1 MAKYGIIRMQK
12 FHKDAIL
19 GIQKHNQREGEN
31 SKNKDIDST
40 RTMLNYDFVNED
52 KIKYHEEIKK
62 MTATRVKRKI
72 RNDAVL
78 VAEFFVSASPEYMH
92 AMSSDEQRKYFEASL
107 DHIAGKYG
115 QQNIL
120 YAVVHNDESTPHMHV
135 GFVPITD
142 DRRLAAKEYF
152 HGKTKIR
159 RIQDDFHNYMN
170 KRGYDIERG
179 EPSELQHKS
188 IHEFKKQERE
198 KELKHLQQLV
208 AHKEKELQQMDN
220 LVELKAA
227 PPVEIRSER
236 RIEELCSQP
245 LEVEAAK
252 SVMGSKVKVEETDFH
267 ELMSL
272 TKELQQTL
280 AAEHER
286 THALSH
292 ELDRYEKENKTLKH
306 DLSETR
312 QELEIYV
319 ADQDGQVAKAK
330 KQMRQKLVHDF
341 SAEQKEKVKD
351 EVKRELDTQYKAHI
365 SSLSDDLMIEKQKHK
380 ETKKELVQVNK
391 VNESLTQ
398 MNLGYIKDYVSKE
411 ELDKVNEQ
419 VHELRE
425 ENKTL
430 KSWKEK
436 ALNWIDKNVEKMKQ
450 ISFFQYVGGIRKQ
463 SKRQE
468 QDLER

>member
-1 MAKYGIIRMQK
+1 
-12 FHKDAIL
+12 
-19 GIQKHNQREGEN
+19 
-31 SKNKDIDST
+31 
-40 RTMLNYDFVNED
+40 
-52 KIKYHEEIKK
+52 
-62 MTATRVKRKI
+62 VKRKI

-92 AMSSDEQRKYFEASL
+92 AMSPDEQRKYFEASL

-120 YAVVHNDESTPHMHV
+120 YAVVHNDEATPHMHV

-142 DRRLAAKEYF
+142 DRRLAAKEFF

-188 IHEFKKQERE
+188 VHEFKKQERE

-227 PPVEIRSER
+227 LPVEIRSER

-245 LEVEAAK
+245 IEVEAAK
-252 SVMGSKVKVEETDFH
+252 SVMSSKVKVEEADFH

-292 ELDRYEKENKTLKH
+292 EVDRYEKENKALKH
-306 DLSETR
+306 DLSETKE
-312 QELEIYV
+312 ELEIYV
-319 ADQDGQVAKAK
+319 AHQDGEVEKAK
-330 KQMRQKLVHDF
+330 KQMRQKLVRDF
-341 SAEQKEKVKD
+341 STEQKENLKD

-365 SSLSDDLMIEKQKHK
+365 SSLSDDLMIEKHKHK
-380 ETKKELVQVNK
+380 KTKKELVQANEL
-391 VNESLTQ
+391 NESLTK
-398 MNLGYIKDYVSKE
+398 MNLGYIKHYVPKE
-411 ELDKVNEQ
+411 ELEKAHKQ
-419 VHELRE
+419 VDELKE

-430 KSWKEK
+430 KAWKEK

-450 ISFFQYVGGIRKQ
+450 ISFFQHVGGIH
-463 SKRQE
+463 KRNKRRDQE
-468 QDLER
+468 IER

>member
-1 MAKYGIIRMQK
+1 MQK

-40 RTMLNYDFVNED
+40 RTMLNYDLVNED

-92 AMSSDEQRKYFEASL
+92 AMSLDEQRKYFEASL

-120 YAVVHNDESTPHMHV
+120 YAVVHNDEATPHMHV

-188 IHEFKKQERE
+188 VHEFKKQERE

-245 LEVEAAK
+245 VELEAAK
-252 SVMGSKVKVEETDFH
+252 TVMGSKVKVEETDFH

-292 ELDRYEKENKTLKH
+292 ELDRYEKENKTLKN
-306 DLSETR
+306 DLDETR
-312 QELEIYV
+312 QELEVYV
-319 ADQDGQVAKAK
+319 ADQDGQVEKAK
-330 KQMRQKLVHDF
+330 KQMRQKLVRDF

-351 EVKRELDTQYKAHI
+351 EVKRELDTQYEAHI
-365 SSLSDDLMIEKQKHK
+365 SSLSDNLTIEKQKHEK
-380 ETKKELVQVNK
+380 TKKELVQTNEL
-391 VNESLTQ
+391 NESLTK
-398 MNLGYIKDYVSKE
+398 MNLGYIKDYVPKE
-411 ELDKVNEQ
+411 DLDYANRQ
-419 VHELRE
+419 IHELKE

-430 KSWKEK
+430 KAWKEK

-450 ISFFQYVGGIRKQ
+450 ISFFQYVRGIGKQ
-463 SKRQE
+463 SKRQDH
-468 QDLER
+468 DLER

>member
-92 AMSSDEQRKYFEASL
+92 AMSLDEQRKYFEASL

-120 YAVVHNDESTPHMHV
+120 YAVVHNDEATPHMHV

-188 IHEFKKQERE
+188 VHEFKKQERE
-198 KELKHLQQLV
+198 KELKHLQDLV

-220 LVELKAA
+220 LVELKSA

-245 LEVEAAK
+245 VEVEAAK
-252 SVMGSKVKVEETDFH
+252 SVVGSKVKVEETDFY

-292 ELDRYEKENKTLKH
+292 ELDLYEKENKALKH

-319 ADQDGQVAKAK
+319 ADQDGQVEKAK
-330 KQMRQKLVHDF
+330 KQMRQKLVRDF
-341 SAEQKEKVKD
+341 SAEQKENVKD
-351 EVKRELDTQYKAHI
+351 EVKRELDTEYKAHI
-365 SSLSDDLMIEKQKHK
+365 SSLSDDLMIEKQKHDK
-380 ETKKELVQVNK
+380 TKKELVQANE
-391 VNESLTQ
+391 VNESLTE
-398 MNLGYIKDYVSKE
+398 MNLGYIKDYVPKE
-411 ELDKVNEQ
+411 ELDKANEE
-419 VHELRE
+419 VHELKE

-430 KSWKEK
+430 KAWKEK

-463 SKRQE
+463 SKHQE

>member
-12 FHKDAIL
+12 FHKDAIT
-19 GIQKHNQREGEN
+19 GIQKHNQREGKN
-31 SKNKDIDST
+31 SKNKDIDSN

-62 MTATRVKRKI
+62 MTAARVKRKI

-92 AMSSDEQRKYFEASL
+92 AMSPDEQRKYFEAAL
-107 DHIAGKYG
+107 DHISGKYG

-120 YAVVHNDESTPHMHV
+120 YATVHNDEATPNMHV
-135 GFVPITD
+135 GFVPITE
-142 DRRLAAKEYF
+142 DRRLAAKDYF

-179 EPSELQHKS
+179 DPSELQHKS
-188 IHEFKKQERE
+188 VHEFKKQERE

-236 RIEELCSQP
+236 RIEELCGQP
-245 LEVEAAK
+245 VEVAAAK
-252 SVMGSKVKVEETDFH
+252 SAIGSKVKVEEAVFR

-292 ELDRYEKENKTLKH
+292 EVDRYEKENKALKH

-312 QELEIYV
+312 QEFEIYV
-319 ADQDGQVAKAK
+319 AHQDGQVEKAK
-330 KQMRQKLVHDF
+330 KQMRQKLVRDF
-341 SAEQKEKVKD
+341 SAEQKENVKD

-365 SSLSDDLMIEKQKHK
+365 SSLSDDLMIEKQKHEK
-380 ETKKELVQVNK
+380 TKKELVQVNE

-398 MNLGYIKDYVSKE
+398 MNLGYIKDYVPKE
-411 ELDKVNEQ
+411 ELDKANEQ

-430 KSWKEK
+430 KAWKEK

>member
-92 AMSSDEQRKYFEASL
+92 AMSPDEQRKYFEASL

-120 YAVVHNDESTPHMHV
+120 YAVVHNDEATPHMHV

-188 IHEFKKQERE
+188 VHDFKKQERE

-245 LEVEAAK
+245 IEVEAAK
-252 SVMGSKVKVEETDFH
+252 SVMGSKVKVEEVDFH

-292 ELDRYEKENKTLKH
+292 EVDRYEKENKALKH

-319 ADQDGQVAKAK
+319 AHQDGHVDKAK
-330 KQMRQKLVHDF
+330 KQMRQKLVRDF

-351 EVKRELDTQYKAHI
+351 EVKRELDTQYEAHI
-365 SSLSDDLMIEKQKHK
+365 SSLSDDLTIEKQKHEK
-380 ETKKELVQVNK
+380 TKKELVQVNE

-398 MNLGYIKDYVSKE
+398 MNLGYIKDYVPKK
-411 ELDKVNEQ
+411 ELDEANKQ
-419 VHELRE
+419 VQELKE

-430 KSWKEK
+430 KAWKEK
-436 ALNWIDKNVEKMKQ
+436 ALNWIDQNVEKMKR
-450 ISFFQYVGGIRKQ
+450 ISFFQYVGGIAKR
-463 SKRQE
+463 SKRQD

>member
-31 SKNKDIDST
+31 SKNKDIDSS

-92 AMSSDEQRKYFEASL
+92 AMSPDEQRKYFEASL

-120 YAVVHNDESTPHMHV
+120 YAVVHNDEATPHMHV

-188 IHEFKKQERE
+188 VHEFKKQERE

-245 LEVEAAK
+245 IEVEAAK
-252 SVMGSKVKVEETDFH
+252 SVMGSKVKVEEVDFH

-292 ELDRYEKENKTLKH
+292 EVDRYEKENKALKH

-312 QELEIYV
+312 QELEVYV
-319 ADQDGQVAKAK
+319 AHQDREVEKAK

-341 SAEQKEKVKD
+341 SAEQKENLKD
-351 EVKRELDTQYKAHI
+351 EVKRELDTQYEAHI
-365 SSLSDDLMIEKQKHK
+365 SSLSDDLMIEKQKHEK
-380 ETKKELVQVNK
+380 TKKELVQVNE
-391 VNESLTQ
+391 VNESLTK
-398 MNLGYIKDYVSKE
+398 MNLGYIKDYVPKE
-411 ELDKVNEQ
+411 ELDEANKK
-419 VHELRE
+419 VHELKE

-430 KSWKEK
+430 KAWKEK

-450 ISFFQYVGGIRKQ
+450 MSFFQYVGGIRKQ

>member
-92 AMSSDEQRKYFEASL
+92 AMSLDEQRKYFEASL

-120 YAVVHNDESTPHMHV
+120 YAVVHNDEATPHMHV

-188 IHEFKKQERE
+188 VHEFKKQERE

-220 LVELKAA
+220 LVELKSA

-252 SVMGSKVKVEETDFH
+252 SVMGSKVKVEEADFH

-292 ELDRYEKENKTLKH
+292 EVDRYEKENKALKH
-306 DLSETR
+306 DLIETR

-319 ADQDGQVAKAK
+319 ADQDGQVEKAK

-341 SAEQKEKVKD
+341 SAEQKENVKD

-365 SSLSDDLMIEKQKHK
+365 SSISDDLMIEKQKHEK
-380 ETKKELVQVNK
+380 TKKELVQANE
-391 VNESLTQ
+391 VNESLTEI
-398 MNLGYIKDYVSKE
+398 NLGYIKDYVPKE
-411 ELDKVNEQ
+411 ELDKANEE

-430 KSWKEK
+430 KAWKEK

>member
-1 MAKYGIIRMQK
+1 
-12 FHKDAIL
+12 
-19 GIQKHNQREGEN
+19 
-31 SKNKDIDST
+31 
-40 RTMLNYDFVNED
+40 
-52 KIKYHEEIKK
+52 

-92 AMSSDEQRKYFEASL
+92 AMSRDEQRKYFEASL

-120 YAVVHNDESTPHMHV
+120 YAVVHNDETTPHMHV
-135 GFVPITD
+135 GFVPITE

-179 EPSELQHKS
+179 EPSELEHKS
-188 IHEFKKQERE
+188 VHEFKKQERE

-245 LEVEAAK
+245 IEVEAAK
-252 SVMGSKVKVEETDFH
+252 SVMGSKVKVEEADFH

-292 ELDRYEKENKTLKH
+292 EVDRYEKENKTLKH

-312 QELEIYV
+312 QELEIYA
-319 ADQDGQVAKAK
+319 ADQDGHVEKAK
-330 KQMRQKLVHDF
+330 KQMRQKLVRDF
-341 SAEQKEKVKD
+341 SAEQRENVKD

-380 ETKKELVQVNK
+380 KTKKELVQVNE
-391 VNESLTQ
+391 VNESLTK
-398 MNLGYIKDYVSKE
+398 MNLGYIKDYVPKE
-411 ELDKVNEQ
+411 ELDKANEQ

-430 KSWKEK
+430 KVWKEK